1 MFSVPSEKKCHSLLH
16 FKSSGKE
23 RGKARLL
30 SLKMK
35 LNINFEL
42 GYIKKKANSICF
54 SVAKLAGD
62 SCRYQHLD
70 FIPLEQ
76 LIFVFICHLAITVSS
91 NNSKYL
97 HTCLADVTCNYYP
110 RSVHTCLA
118 DIDSQFFP
126 CNLHCIHL
134 GQLQGSLL
142 WHEWQALN
150 DAFYFSVLAIT
161 YNDVL
166 S

>member
-1 MFSVPSEKKCHSLLH
+1 MFFCCQASRGLLQILI
-16 FKSSGKE
+16 S
-23 RGKARLL
+23 RLYTFGTA
-30 SLKMK
+30 
-35 LNINFEL
+35 NIR
-42 GYIKKKANSICF
+42 IK
-54 SVAKLAGD
+54 
-62 SCRYQHLD
+62 
-70 FIPLEQ
+70 
-76 LIFVFICHLAITVSS
+76 CHLAITVIS

-126 CNLHCIHL
+126 CNLRCIHQ

-166 S
+166 SQQQIEQYWSSFISRFVRVFTEE

>member
-1 MFSVPSEKKCHSLLH
+1 
-16 FKSSGKE
+16 
-23 RGKARLL
+23 
-30 SLKMK
+30 MK

-118 DIDSQFFP
+118 DIDSQFFLVI
-126 CNLHCIHL
+126 CIAFIWANCKAHCSGMNGKLSTMLFILVSLPLLIMMYCHSSKSSSTGHHL
-134 GQLQGSLL
+134 LVDLL
-142 WHEWQALN
+142 GFLRKSE
-150 DAFYFSVLAIT
+150 S
-161 YNDVL
+161 
-166 S
+166 